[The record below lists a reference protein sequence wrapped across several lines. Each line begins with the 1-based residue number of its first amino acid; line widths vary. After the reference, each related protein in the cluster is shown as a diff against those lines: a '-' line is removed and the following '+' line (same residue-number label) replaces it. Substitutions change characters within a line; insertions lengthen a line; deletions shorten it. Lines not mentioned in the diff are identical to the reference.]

1 MSAKDDLVKGKRIL
15 IVDDEPDVLDTLKEL
30 LDMCNVV
37 KAGTFEEAKRQLE
50 TQNLDMAV
58 LDIMGVNGY
67 ALLEI
72 AVAKKVTAVMF
83 TAHAVSPEDTMKSFK
98 GGAAYYVPKDR
109 MTELPGILANILEAK
124 QEGQSTWKPFMAWA
138 DAYYSAKFGPS
149 WAQHRKEFEEKLK

>member
-1 MSAKDDLVKGKRIL
+1 
-15 IVDDEPDVLDTLKEL
+15 
-30 LDMCNVV
+30 
-37 KAGTFEEAKRQLE
+37 
-50 TQNLDMAV
+50 MAV